1 MLNSFFKIFYFI
13 LIILFFYFVLS
24 TYFSK
29 KNISII
35 ENKIFGEN
43 RKTEL
48 KSYDLPIMK
57 NDTDNIIIFNT
68 DDVIQKK
75 IKKRKIRELLK

>member
-75 IKKRKIRELLK
+75 IKKRKIWELLK